1 MLTSVQQSLC
11 HSGAHFQEGVIH
23 LFGVS
28 VVHVHPGLV
37 TAGREMGLGKIF
49 PRCDLNI
56 PVVTAAYKE
65 ESSWS
70 VGHLGA
76 ASFSTAVGRPKLGM
90 DLGYPVTRS

>member
-1 MLTSVQQSLC
+1 MLTSVQQSRC

-28 VVHVHPGLV
+28 VIHVHPGFV

-49 PRCDLNI
+49 PRCDLNT

-65 ESSWS
+65 KSLPGLWVIWGRHPFPLLWVDQSW
-70 VGHLGA
+70 VWI
-76 ASFSTAVGRPKLGM
+76 
-90 DLGYPVTRS
+90 

>member
-1 MLTSVQQSLC
+1 MLTSVQQSRC
-11 HSGAHFQEGVIH
+11 HSRAHFQEGVIH

-56 PVVTAAYKE
+56 TVVTAAYKE
-65 ESSWS
+65 KSLPGLWVIWGRHPFPLLWVDQSW
-70 VGHLGA
+70 VWI
-76 ASFSTAVGRPKLGM
+76 
-90 DLGYPVTRS
+90 